1 MRVVQQLW
9 SIIKNIL
16 WGIQLILPKGT
27 IESQKDGGD
36 EAIKTIMDDI
46 TGNKVTGYLL
56 ILGAL
61 VDEDGSEQKITG
73 QMVFKEGEP
82 ILCET
87 TLEGKA
93 NKGKK
98 GVFPL
103 LKAMTSTSNKIELHT
118 KIDVAP
124 PMAFFKECRI
134 SEKDVNLD
142 LFMKA
147 MQEEAREKIRREE
160 EEKLQQ
166 EKKAQITK
174 DVNGWIEKGYNLK
187 DVKKKLEMDF
197 SELDEWFN
205 TISANITRIE
215 EIKAWMEPL
224 NDKELKS
231 LKKEIE
237 KSLASPE
244 KIEEIEKNASELK
257 EAYEGISE
265 KRGEM
270 EKWSKL
276 WKEEGYNTARIEEA
290 LSGDVDTAWNVL
302 TEFMDEIQ
310 QLKDLGEEIK
320 QIKGLEGASAFQTEL
335 DEITAISK
343 DPNQIDAL
351 KDKVNMFRITI
362 EKEKAQ
368 KEELFEQAREWK
380 EKGFSIDALL
390 SLKGE
395 RLERVISEFNTF
407 KENSQ
412 RVLDLRQELENIDR
426 RDIPDRID
434 ELKGE
439 LNDPSSLPDYEARF
453 AELKAAIEDFG
464 KQREDL
470 NVQIETLRAKGI
482 ITTSIDDKLDMPI
495 PELQSALESL
505 NGKVEELGL
514 LATEID
520 KMDQRW
526 MDEEFSKL
534 DPLLKDPE
542 RIDELKEG
550 ISQLRKTIS
559 DREERRGFIKAE
571 METWSGEGFSV
582 AELETAIN
590 EDFKTFTEAYDG
602 LKSSIDECKA
612 AIEKLDSLE
621 LRFFQV
627 QGEELKVRMKDP
639 QQLPKALEELEGLEA
654 KVTKD
659 GETRSKFMERLDGLA
674 ADGWGVDTGRE
685 VLHRVPADLEGGISA
700 FEENI
705 KDLQGAM
712 ADIAGWDALET
723 KGVKEELDELNAV
736 IKDVDLIEES
746 LAKHGELKQ
755 TIEANSLR
763 RKEMMDLLSEWE
775 EKGYMVD
782 EVKKFSQEKIETFS
796 NSFEALKE
804 KINKLEEFQQTF
816 DSLDSKHFQQ
826 EAEDL
831 EEKLNDPNLLDE
843 IEKEMGALLK
853 KVKEDRKRR
862 DGYID
867 RIDKLVEEGF
877 MGAQKLAEIMEEDLS
892 IVDLE
897 FKNFEKEVD
906 MLRKYMV
913 STGYQPPG
921 GPAPAEKKKGG
932 TKKGG
937 KVEAPSCMKL
947 IERFTFE
954 NFVVGSSNRF
964 AKKAAEAVA
973 DHPADAYNPLF
984 IYGGSGLGKS
994 HLINSIGN
1002 KINSGKKKLH
1012 VVYTTTEKF
1021 INDLINAVSDEGL
1034 EAFRDQH
1041 RKADVLLIDDIEFI
1055 SGQEATQE
1063 EFFNTFNHLANNGK
1077 QIVITSDRPPKEIPK
1092 LTDRLKSRFEGGL
1105 IVDVAHPTTE
1115 TKMVILKREAEKV
1128 DLILPKEVIQLL
1140 ADRIITNVRVL
1151 EGAVKRIAARVK
1163 MDGREPDIELAEE
1176 ILADVLID
1184 DEENELAQTLEALK
1198 EKISSLQDDDD
1209 DVEEKP
1215 QEPTEEAPPE
1225 ETPADNLVKC
1235 TACNK
1240 DIPASATECPEC
1252 GVSFEGE
1259 VYECPLCHAEVPP
1272 GSTECPG
1279 CGAKFET

>member
-1 MRVVQQLW
+1 M
-9 SIIKNIL
+9 
-16 WGIQLILPKGT
+16 ILPKGT
-27 IESQKDGGD
+27 IESQKNGGD
-36 EAIKTIMDDI
+36 EAIKVIMNDI
-46 TGNKVTGYLL
+46 AGKKVTGYLL

-61 VDEDGSEQKITG
+61 TDDDGSERKITG

-82 ILCET
+82 TLCET

-134 SEKDVNLD
+134 AEKDVNLD

-147 MQEEAREKIRREE
+147 MQDEAQEKIRREE
-160 EEKLQQ
+160 EKKLKL
-166 EKKAQITK
+166 EKKAQITT
-174 DVNGWIEKGYNLK
+174 DVNGWIEQGYVLK

-197 SELDEWFN
+197 EKLDEWFN

-215 EIKAWMEPL
+215 EIKAWIEPL
-224 NDKELKS
+224 NDRELKS

-237 KSLASPE
+237 KSLTSPE
-244 KIEEIEKNASELK
+244 KIEEIEKHASELK
-257 EAYEGISE
+257 EAYEGISD

-290 LSGDVDTAWNVL
+290 LSGDVDSAWNVL

-310 QLKDLGEEIK
+310 QLKDMEEEID
-320 QIKGLEGASAFQTEL
+320 QIKALEGASAFQTEM

-343 DPNQIDAL
+343 DPNQIILL
-351 KDKVNMFRITI
+351 KEKVDTFRTTI
-362 EKEKAQ
+362 KKEKAQ
-368 KEELFEQAREWK
+368 KEELFTQALEWK

-395 RLERVISEFNTF
+395 RLERVVSEFNAF

-412 RVLDLRQELENIDR
+412 RVLDMRQELENIDR

-439 LNDPSSLPDYEARF
+439 LNDPSALPDYEARF

-464 KQREDL
+464 KRREEL
-470 NVQIETLRAKGI
+470 NVQIEELRARGI

-520 KMDQRW
+520 QMDQRW
-526 MDEEFSKL
+526 MEDEFSKL
-534 DPLLKDPE
+534 DPLLKDPD
-542 RIDELKEG
+542 RIDELKED
-550 ISQLRKTIS
+550 ISRLRKAIS

-571 METWSGEGFSV
+571 METWREEGFPV
-582 AELETAIN
+582 AELEKALK
-590 EDFKTFTEAYDG
+590 EDLNTFTEAYNA
-602 LKSSIDECKA
+602 LKSSIDECKV

-627 QGEELKVRMKDP
+627 QGEELKARMKDP
-639 QQLPKALEELEGLEA
+639 GQLPKALGELEGLEA
-654 KVTKD
+654 KVTQD
-659 GETRSKFMERLDGLA
+659 SETRSKFMERLDGLA
-674 ADGWGVDTGRE
+674 KDGWGIDTGRE

-705 KDLQGAM
+705 KGIQEAM
-712 ADIAGWDALET
+712 ADAAGWDALET
-723 KGVKEELDELNAV
+723 GGIKEELDELNAV

-755 TIEANSLR
+755 TIETNSQR

-796 NSFEALKE
+796 SSFEALKE
-804 KINKLEEFQQTF
+804 KINRLESFQQTF
-816 DSLDSKHFQQ
+816 DSLDTKHFQQ

-843 IEKEMGALLK
+843 IEKEIGSLIK
-853 KVKEDRKRR
+853 KVGEDRKKR
-862 DGYID
+862 DGYIEK
-867 RIDKLVEEGF
+867 IDKLVEEGF

-892 IVDLE
+892 IVGLE

-921 GPAPAEKKKGG
+921 GSAPAGKKNAKKGE
-932 TKKGG
+932 
-937 KVEAPSCMKL
+937 KVEAPSSMKL

-1002 KINSGKKKLH
+1002 KVHSGKKKLH

-1034 EAFRDQH
+1034 EAFREQH
-1041 RKADVLLIDDIEFI
+1041 RRADVLLIDDIEFI

-1105 IVDVAHPTTE
+1105 IVDVAHPTIE
-1115 TKMVILKREAEKV
+1115 TKMVILKKEAKSV
-1128 DLILPKEVIQLL
+1128 DLILPEEVIQLL
-1140 ADRIITNVRVL
+1140 ADRIVTNVRVL

-1176 ILADVLID
+1176 ILSDVLVDD
-1184 DEENELAQTLEALK
+1184 DEGDIEQAMEALK
-1198 EKISSLQDDDD
+1198 EKISSLQDDDEEETQD
-1209 DVEEKP
+1209 PGKEKP
-1215 QEPTEEAPPE
+1215 AEEEPPTE
-1225 ETPADNLVKC
+1225 PADDAMVKC